1 MPSTFLKYST
11 SRQKACRQ
19 CSAAKARCQRRP
31 DNVHC
36 ARCAQRGV
44 PCSYAFYQASRQS
57 EHQSLDHAGAIPA
70 SPFSM
75 TELSFPSPE
84 RLPETTEDLDFS
96 TLNLMCPINAEDI
109 QNRWIQTYIPVP
121 GQTVK
126 NYPKGVAK
134 FIYRTLRSYAAS
146 AVHGRGILPFIHP
159 RQLAGRQADSPLT
172 TCLSLV
178 RVSAN
183 QIPGSQHATAGILQR
198 EMHAVYESRSM
209 YNPKALFAAFQAY
222 LIYAMVLFFQ
232 LSQDSD
238 RQFRDIVTKLQE
250 LACASARD
258 GLICAADQQRVRP
271 RWEEWI
277 VAEAKRRTLY
287 VMYLFDSILAT
298 EEGLPTFLGVELHG
312 LPAPANKLLWQAG
325 SRYEWEREYNI
336 HLAHWM
342 EGSLTIDELWP
353 RPAYFN
359 ESDVARRGARVD
371 RWLENLD
378 EYGTMLY
385 AIMQCTHG

>member
-1 MPSTFLKYST
+1 MTIATL
-11 SRQKACRQ
+11 
-19 CSAAKARCQRRP
+19 SATW
-31 DNVHC
+31 
-36 ARCAQRGV
+36 
-44 PCSYAFYQASRQS
+44 S
-57 EHQSLDHAGAIPA
+57 EA
-70 SPFSM
+70 
-75 TELSFPSPE
+75 
-84 RLPETTEDLDFS
+84 TEDLDFS
-96 TLNLMCPINAEDI
+96 TLNLLCPINAEDI

-134 FIYRTLRSYAAS
+134 FIYRTLKSYAAS

-178 RVSAN
+178 RVCAN

-250 LACASARD
+250 LACVSARD

-336 HLAHWM
+336 HLGHWM

-353 RPAYFN
+353 RPADFN